1 MFGVFNRPS
10 LPLILGSSTAGPL
23 CSVPIS
29 GLSLLLRA
37 PPPPSHERPFPFRL
51 SGHPL
56 LSRGFSGTC
65 DGFSSSRRLPFSRA
79 SSITPLASPLTVLG
93 FRADSAF
100 AVQVAARPPGFE
112 LTRLLVSS
120 LPLRP
125 AISLIR
131 PRRTLSIGFKR
142 ILLRLLPSYTTAGTL
157 WWWIFHPL
165 ANSSLILDA
174 TPGIFSWIAGFDA
187 KSGLFTSQ
195 KSLNVVPATPILFC
209 FVKNPAFPFRFSCPT
224 ESSGIIEISASFFGR
239 GKRLIWASRMRALE
253 RVNLSS

>member
-10 LPLILGSSTAGPL
+10 LPLIVGSSTAGPL
-23 CSVPIS
+23 CSVPLS
-29 GLSLLLRA
+29 GLSSLLRA

-56 LSRGFSGTC
+56 LSRGFPGTC
-65 DGFSSSRRLPFSRA
+65 DGFSSSHRLPFSRA

-100 AVQVAARPPGFE
+100 AIRVTARPPGFA

-120 LPLRP
+120 LALRP

-142 ILLRLLPSYTTAGTL
+142 ILLRLPGLCNRREHREEEAGGFFDEKRESVAVTTVERFEEEKVPDSSSNAASYCK
-157 WWWIFHPL
+157 I
-165 ANSSLILDA
+165 
-174 TPGIFSWIAGFDA
+174 
-187 KSGLFTSQ
+187 
-195 KSLNVVPATPILFC
+195 
-209 FVKNPAFPFRFSCPT
+209 
-224 ESSGIIEISASFFGR
+224 
-239 GKRLIWASRMRALE
+239 
-253 RVNLSS
+253 RV

>member
-10 LPLILGSSTAGPL
+10 LPLIVGSSTAGPL
-23 CSVPIS
+23 CSVPLS
-29 GLSLLLRA
+29 GLSSLLRA

-56 LSRGFSGTC
+56 LSRGFPGTC
-65 DGFSSSRRLPFSRA
+65 DGFSSSHRLPFSRA

-100 AVQVAARPPGFE
+100 AIRVTARPPGFA

-120 LPLRP
+120 LALRP

-157 WWWIFHPL
+157 WWWLFHPL

-174 TPGIFSWIAGFDA
+174 TPGLCIRREHRDEG
-187 KSGLFTSQ
+187 
-195 KSLNVVPATPILFC
+195 
-209 FVKNPAFPFRFSCPT
+209 
-224 ESSGIIEISASFFGR
+224 GR
-239 GKRLIWASRMRALE
+239 GFFDEKSEVDAGTSDELFEEEKVRPSSSNAAS
-253 RVNLSS
+253 